1 MEALFHEEQE
11 RVDALLGKGPHSR
24 AVGAFE
30 GAMYAAR
37 GYYRPQANCM
47 MFTRTTEFCAVC
59 SRALGRLIDLYAR
72 PAE

>member
-1 MEALFHEEQE
+1 MEALFHEEQR
-11 RVDALLGKGPHSR
+11 RVDALLAEGAHAG

-30 GAMYAAR
+30 GAMYAAQ

-59 SRALGRLIDLYAR
+59 RRALEKVIDLYSA
-72 PAE
+72 P